1 MIKSV
6 DADATVTIAT
16 SENQVGT
23 IQSQLEDSVRISI
36 EPCRRD
42 TFPAIALATAY
53 LHDRLGISRDDA
65 VVVCPVDPYVD
76 LDYFQMLSKL
86 NEKAKSEVS
95 NLTLMGTEPTYISF
109 PMCWIK
115 VSSCWDQTL
124 MMNCLTVM
132 RRFQRFLLT
141 ML

>member
-53 LHDRLGISRDDA
+53 LHDVLCADRNDA
-65 VVVCPVDPYVD
+65 IVVCPVDPYVD
-76 LDYFQMLSKL
+76 VDHYVHGRIWILKHVYST
-86 NEKAKSEVS
+86 A
-95 NLTLMGTEPTYISF
+95 PPSF
-109 PMCWIK
+109 
-115 VSSCWDQTL
+115 
-124 MMNCLTVM
+124 
-132 RRFQRFLLT
+132 
-141 ML
+141 